1 MKNKQKRKGGS
12 REEDGVGELEG
23 GSTFASLERFSSILY
38 WHLMI
43 LSRMMAS
50 LGFLL
55 MLRREPSKGSLPH
68 NIVNRITPIA
78 QMSNGGPDVLLCNV
92 IM

>member
-1 MKNKQKRKGGS
+1 
-12 REEDGVGELEG
+12 
-23 GSTFASLERFSSILY
+23 
-38 WHLMI
+38 MI

-68 NIVNRITPIA
+68 NIVNRITPMA
-78 QMSNGGPDVLLCNV
+78 QMSNGGPDVLLCYVMLCYVMLCYVMLCYAMLCNV
-92 IM
+92 RY